1 MILPQRLLDYR
12 SMNANHIYI
21 GLRYSLLLFERKG
34 IKRMFQFSKKIK
46 IKIKIDKFFKKFKK
60 FRVIQ
65 KLVFYGNIKIKRRQ
79 KSTQRNIQ
87 ENNYKIIILI

>member
-1 MILPQRLLDYR
+1 
-12 SMNANHIYI
+12 MNANHIYI

>member
-46 IKIKIDKFFKKFKK
+46 IKIKYRIDKFFKKFKK
-60 FRVIQ
+60 FKNMEEV
-65 KLVFYGNIKIKRRQ
+65 RQ
-79 KSTQRNIQ
+79 LLLK
-87 ENNYKIIILI
+87 NNYKIIILI

>member
-34 IKRMFQFSKKIK
+34 TKRMFQFSKKIK
-46 IKIKIDKFFKKFKK
+46 IKYKIDKFFKVFKKFKK
-60 FRVIQ
+60 HGR
-65 KLVFYGNIKIKRRQ
+65 
-79 KSTQRNIQ
+79 S
-87 ENNYKIIILI
+87 